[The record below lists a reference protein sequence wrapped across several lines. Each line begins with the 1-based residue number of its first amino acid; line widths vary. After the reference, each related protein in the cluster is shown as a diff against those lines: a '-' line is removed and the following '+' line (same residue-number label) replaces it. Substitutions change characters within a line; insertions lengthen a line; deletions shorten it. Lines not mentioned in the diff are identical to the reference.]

1 MWGKGI
7 ADAMASLFIVT
18 IIISAIV
25 GWGLIEGLIWV
36 FSHISISFV

>member
-1 MWGKGI
+1 MWGKGL
-7 ADAMASLFIVT
+7 ADAMVSLFIVT

-25 GWGLIEGLIWV
+25 GWGVIEGLIWI